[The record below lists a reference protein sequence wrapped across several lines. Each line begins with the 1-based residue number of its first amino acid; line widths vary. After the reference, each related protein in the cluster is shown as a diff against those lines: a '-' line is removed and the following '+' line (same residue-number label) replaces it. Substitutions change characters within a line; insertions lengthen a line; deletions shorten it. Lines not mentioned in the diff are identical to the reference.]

1 MDEYKK
7 AHEKERKDEFK
18 KGIIKIIL
26 LGECGVG
33 KTSLIKAY
41 LNKKF
46 DHNEITNSMPVI
58 RDMNIDSSEY
68 KSFTI
73 SFWDTAGQERY
84 RSLTSTFYKGSHF
97 VIFVYGIDNKKSFKQ
112 LDEYWVKSITDK
124 IGEDVIVGLIANKS
138 DLYIN
143 EEVGNEEGI
152 EYAKKIKAQFKLAS
166 AKETRNEIVL
176 FINELIEKFLQK
188 ENLFQNGEKILLQ
201 KKKKK
206 KRCCS

>member
-46 DHNEITNSMPVI
+46 DHNEI
-58 RDMNIDSSEY
+58 RDMSIDSSEN